1 MTIHFAADHAG
12 FELKN
17 ILMTFA
23 ETELGLSV
31 VDNGAHEYNESD
43 DFPDFV
49 IPLAQ
54 AVSGSQDKGVIL
66 GGSGQGEAMAANRI
80 VGVRAAVY
88 YGGNKE
94 IITLSREH
102 NDANILSIGAR
113 FVGAE
118 EAKDALR
125 LWLQTETSTD
135 EKYARRNHKLDN
147 I

>member
-23 ETELGLSV
+23 QTELGLSV
-31 VDNGAHEYNESD
+31 VDHGAHEYNESD

-54 AVSGSQDKGVIL
+54 AVSSNKDKGVIL
-66 GGSGQGEAMAANRI
+66 GGSGNGEAMAANR
-80 VGVRAAVY
+80 VPGVRTAVY

-102 NDANILSIGAR
+102 NDANVLSIGAR
-113 FVGAE
+113 FVEAG

-125 LWLQTETSTD
+125 LWLQTEASTD
-135 EKYARRNHKLDN
+135 EKYARRNQKLDS